1 MDNQHE
7 YRRKLRTSEMNRL
20 STTEFKQATK
30 IMLHLVIDNLR
41 SAHNVGSVFR
51 TADAFR
57 LCHIHLCDRTP
68 IPPHKGI
75 HKTALGATESV
86 NWSVYD
92 STLAAVKALKGRGVK
107 VVSLEQ
113 TENSLMLDDFCVALN
128 GSDEIALVLGNEVSG
143 VDQAVI
149 DASDAVVEIPQL
161 GTKHSLNVAVST
173 GIAIWA
179 ISRKLQP
186 V

>member
-1 MDNQHE
+1 
-7 YRRKLRTSEMNRL
+7 
-20 STTEFKQATK
+20 
-30 IMLHLVIDNLR
+30 MLHLVIDNLR

-68 IPPHKGI
+68 TPPHKGI

-86 NWSVYD
+86 NWTHHA
-92 STLAAVKALKGRGVK
+92 STLDAVASLKSRGIK
-107 VVSLEQ
+107 VVCLEQ
-113 TENSLMLDDFCVALN
+113 TKNSVLLDALC
-128 GSDEIALVLGNEVSG
+128 GSLHPNEEVALVLGNEVSG

-149 DASDAVVEIPQL
+149 DASDGAVEIPQL

-179 ISRKLQP
+179 ISRKLLHS
-186 V
+186 